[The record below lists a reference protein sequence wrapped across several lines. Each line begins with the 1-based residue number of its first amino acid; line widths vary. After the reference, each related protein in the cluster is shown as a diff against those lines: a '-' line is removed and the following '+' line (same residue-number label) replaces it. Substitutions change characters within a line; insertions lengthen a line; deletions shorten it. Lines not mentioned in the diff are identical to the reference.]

1 MTTHRQDPQALLDA
15 LQAHMPRLRQDLAR
29 FFPGSAGA
37 DEGRAAREVPR
48 PPAGPDRAP
57 ADDDAG

>member
-1 MTTHRQDPQALLDA
+1 MSTHRQDPQALLDA

-29 FFPGSAGA
+29 FFPAAA
-37 DEGRAAREVPR
+37 DYGRAAQDAPR